1 MVKKV
6 YLVFRTIS
14 VTFSKNFRIYVKRNI
29 MKKFVLITI
38 FLMLGICS
46 QAQLFK
52 QRESYYQKKFAGIM
66 NGKME
71 VVLDDLARVDIVTD
85 TFAIEVDFAEKWS
98 QSVGQSLYYANKLNK
113 KAGILL
119 IINSR
124 TDDRYVKRLM
134 TVAYK
139 HNITVWIIDY
149 TNDSWGRVDVEVKY
163 IY

>member
-1 MVKKV
+1 
-6 YLVFRTIS
+6 
-14 VTFSKNFRIYVKRNI
+14 
-29 MKKFVLITI
+29 
-38 FLMLGICS
+38 
-46 QAQLFK
+46 
-52 QRESYYQKKFAGIM
+52 M

-98 QSVGQSLYYANKLNK
+98 QSVGQALYYADKLNK

-119 IINSR
+119 VINGR
-124 TDDRYVKRLM
+124 EDDRYVKRLM

-139 HNITVWIIDY
+139 HGITVWIMDY
-149 TNDSWGRVDVEVKY
+149 KNDSWSRVDVDVRY